1 MLLLGVFM
9 RRFNWQK
16 SSIIKAIGIV
26 LCLFM
31 VLFNFSPAMQVL
43 SSIPN
48 VVYLDSDT
56 QKADFFSSLPAPFY
70 YKLNNDTQTVSGSID
85 ESLNR
90 HRTTATVEL
99 FGIIPVK
106 TVFFY
111 TKSNHYLIPCGQ
123 SIGIALHSKG
133 ILVVG
138 TSDIT
143 TTLSD
148 GTIKS
153 IPSPAAGAGITAGD
167 VIIEANGTEIY
178 NTDNLVNICN
188 ASNGQVT
195 LTIQRNKSTVKISL
209 KAAYDPRE
217 EQYKLGMWV
226 RDSTAGIGTISF
238 FDPNTLSYAAL
249 GHAIMDI
256 DTSTVFD
263 VKSGEITE
271 CEIVDIIKGEVG
283 EAGELLGTF
292 GSSSTRF
299 GSIRTNCEFGVYGTL
314 YSDTDFDSLSAYD
327 KPLPVAFPNEVRVGK
342 ATILTTLDDSA
353 IGEYECKVTKLFS
366 QSKAESKGF
375 VIEIT
380 DSRLLEKTGG
390 IVQGMSGSPII
401 QNGKI
406 IGVVTHVMI
415 NDPERGYCMYAY
427 WMAELMG

>member
-1 MLLLGVFM
+1 MKKFT
-9 RRFNWQK
+9 WQGQ
-16 SSIIKAIGIV
+16 SILKGFGIV
-26 LCLFM
+26 LCLFL
-31 VLFNFSPAMQVL
+31 VLFNFSPAMQVINN
-43 SSIPN
+43 IPN
-48 VVYLDSDT
+48 VVYLDSDS
-56 QKADFFSSLPAPFY
+56 QKNDFFSSLPAPFNY
-70 YKLNNDTQTVSGSID
+70 SIEDDTQTVSGSID
-85 ESLNR
+85 ESLNKN
-90 HRTTATVEL
+90 RTSATVEL
-99 FGIIPVK
+99 FGFIPVK

-123 SIGIALHSKG
+123 SIGIALHTKG

-143 TTLSD
+143 TTSSD
-148 GTIKS
+148 GTIKNV
-153 IPSPAAGAGITAGD
+153 PSPAAVAGIVAGD
-167 VIIEANGTEIY
+167 IITEANGVEIY
-178 NTDNLVNICN
+178 NTDNLVEICN
-188 ASNGQVT
+188 SANGQVT
-195 LTIQRNKSTVKISL
+195 LTIKRNKNPQTITL
-209 KAAYDPRE
+209 NAAYDSRE
-217 EQYKLGMWV
+217 NQYKLGMWV

-238 FDPNTLSYAAL
+238 FDPETLNYAAL

-292 GSSSTRF
+292 GSSSERF

-314 YSDTDFDSLSAYD
+314 YGDMDIDSLSYYNQ
-327 KPLPVAFPNEVRVGK
+327 PLPVAFPSEVRTGK
-342 ATILTTLDDSA
+342 ATILTTLNDST

-415 NDPERGYCMYAY
+415 NDPQRGYCMYAY